1 MKGFQAELEAVEA
14 GLRCISASGND
25 KDIQFQV
32 DGGVEKGNWC
42 DLRTHS
48 CGCCCFVRQAARKLR
63 ELLST
68 HREQLIQHVLE
79 RNWVPLLLDWLKL
92 YQRPA
97 VQVRG
102 EGGPRY
108 SKCHV
113 VVHYRAR
120 PLIRCQVEAL
130 WALTNIAAGAVENTQ
145 VLIKHGAIPTLVS
158 LLGSINEEVLEQAMW
173 VLGNL
178 AGEGTASRD
187 AVLGDNAFCPIIRCL
202 QRTHSSLSLLRIG
215 SWTLSNLCDGQPRPA
230 VDIHLALPVLTKLLQ
245 SGLSSPIPQS

>member
-97 VQVRG
+97 V
-102 EGGPRY
+102 
-108 SKCHV
+108 
-113 VVHYRAR
+113 
-120 PLIRCQVEAL
+120 QVEAL